1 MGKSHQSFLI
11 KCRGNV
17 AVSINFGSSP
27 QVALPF
33 TCHMVQERRG
43 VERSMVLDHGQT
55 MGKPWENH
63 GFSIWKPE
71 KWWVQWVYGGKTWWF
86 LFVFC
91 FCVKHSMG
99 NDGQGWSKWWEL
111 VWKMAHWLI
120 NSNHI
125 LTSPTNGHRN
135 SWLPIKNHHL

>member
-55 MGKPWENH
+55 MGKPWVFHMKTREMM
-63 GFSIWKPE
+63 SSMSLRWKN
-71 KWWVQWVYGGKTWWF
+71 VVILVRF
-86 LFVFC
+86 LFLCETF
-91 FCVKHSMG
+91 
-99 NDGQGWSKWWEL
+99 DGQ
-111 VWKMAHWLI
+111 
-120 NSNHI
+120 
-125 LTSPTNGHRN
+125 
-135 SWLPIKNHHL
+135 

>member
-63 GFSIWKPE
+63 GKTMGFPYENQRNDEFNEFTVE
-71 KWWVQWVYGGKTWWF
+71 KRGDSCSF
-86 LFVFC
+86 FVF
-91 FCVKHSMG
+91 V
-99 NDGQGWSKWWEL
+99 
-111 VWKMAHWLI
+111 
-120 NSNHI
+120 
-125 LTSPTNGHRN
+125 
-135 SWLPIKNHHL
+135 